1 MNITI
6 TKDTHEEIVLSANDY
21 TFAGTDAAVFKIA
34 KKWGDTPLHI
44 ITGTL
49 DSENGVFHFEITPGT
64 TAGIAIERDKVEY
77 MYEIECML
85 EGKKKV
91 LSQGSLFICNT
102 I

>member
-6 TKDTHEEIVLSANDY
+6 IKDTHEEIVLSTNDY
-21 TFAGTDAAVFKIA
+21 TFTSSDTAVFKIA
-34 KKWGDTPLHI
+34 KKWGDAPLNI
-44 ITGTL
+44 VAGAF
-49 DSENGVFHFEITPGT
+49 DAENNVFSFAITPDIT
-64 TAGIAIERDKVEY
+64 SGIAIERDKVEY
-77 MYEIECML
+77 VYEIECML